1 MKSSTIKRL
10 CVVLATTLAATGAD
24 AVHLSTNGT
33 GQVLIF
39 PYYTVR
45 NGYATLVNVT
55 NTQNNTK
62 AIKVRFLEGMNGR
75 EVSNF
80 NLFLA
85 PNDTWTGAVVE
96 TANGARII
104 TNDNSCVT
112 PSDFFTEARKVQ
124 GGQSTNEFFNFTFR
138 QDAPAFTSLDRTRE
152 GYFEI
157 VEMGVIDATLSPTAA
172 QLTGYV
178 KPDVFTNPSSN
189 CAALDSFDSFAS
201 PSAPIRFPNIGA
213 ALIAPPRGGLK
224 GRASLINAATGAN
237 YSFSPTALDAWS
249 SQVAYAGSGTS
260 TGTRLSDAAPATSM
274 VTTPAG
280 VVTARWATGRD
291 AVSAALMRESLMN
304 EFVLDVATAS
314 QTDWI
319 VTAPTKPFYVDPIYG
334 NSNITV
340 NAPFTGFLLS
350 DGTAATCD
358 GYVGS
363 ATNREAQTGPAR
375 LVGLRPPAPGGTAGL
390 PMLCRAANL
399 MAFLGSA
406 PQGAFPGVITFS
418 SVLGSPTL
426 TPLGYYDFYEIVVV
440 SSSTPSSLTTPTL
453 RGTQGRTGRATLLF
467 NLAPQQQLTP
477 LSATLISP
485 AGTQTSIP
493 GVHYGL
499 PVIGLMLHNYQN
511 TNVASRYGG
520 VVEHAYS
527 VRVE

>member
-10 CVVLATTLAATGAD
+10 CVVLATALAATGAD
-24 AVHLSTNGT
+24 AVHLSTNGA

-45 NGYATLVNVT
+45 NGYATLVSVT

-75 EVSNF
+75 GVSNF

-104 TNDNSCVT
+104 TSDNSCVT
-112 PSDFFTEARKVQ
+112 PSFFFTEARKVL
-124 GGQSTNEFFNFTFR
+124 GQSINEFFAVGR
-138 QDAPAFTSLDRTRE
+138 SDAAGLDRTRE

-178 KPDVFTNPSSN
+178 KPDVSTNPSSN
-189 CAALDSFDSFAS
+189 CAALDSFDSFVE
-201 PSAPIRFPNIGA
+201 PPAPIRFPNIGA
-213 ALIAPPRGGLK
+213 ALLAPPRGGLK

-249 SQVAYAGSGTS
+249 SQVAYAGSGAS
-260 TGTRLSDAAPATSM
+260 AGTLLSDAAPATSM

-340 NAPFTGFLLS
+340 NAPFSGFLFS
-350 DGTAATCD
+350 DGTAACD

-363 ATNREAQTGPAR
+363 ATNREAQTG
-375 LVGLRPPAPGGTAGL
+375 LSGIVGVRPPAPGGTAAQGT
-390 PMLCRAANL
+390 LCRAANL

-426 TPLGYYDFYEIVVV
+426 TPLGYYGFYEAVAVA
-440 SSSTPSSLTTPTL
+440 SSTPSSLTTPTL

-467 NLAPQQQLTP
+467 NQVPQQQLTP